1 LNNLFS
7 LKDKVVVVT
16 GACGLLGRSH
26 CEAIAQAGGIPI
38 ILDLNQEKTEE
49 LAEHISQK
57 FSVDASGY
65 SVDIT
70 NEDHIQENSDYLI
83 SKYSKIDGL
92 VNNAANNPKVE
103 NSDQKNFSR
112 LENFSLDAWEK
123 DLSVGLTGAFLCC
136 KHYGTKIYENPYGGV
151 ILNISSD
158 LGLIAPDQQLYRD
171 ECLPDDRQP
180 VKPITY
186 SVTKSGLIGLTRY
199 IATYWPLK
207 VRCNA
212 LCPGGVEDGQSE
224 NFLKKVKD
232 RIPMSRMAS
241 VDEYQGSLIFMLS
254 SASAYMNGSVLS
266 VDGGRTVW

>member
-1 LNNLFS
+1 MNNIFS
-7 LKDKVVVVT
+7 LKNKVIVVT

-26 CEAIAQAGGIPI
+26 SEAIAKAGGIPI
-38 ILDLNQEKTEE
+38 ILDLNKEKAEE

-70 NEDHIQENSDYLI
+70 SEQEVMENSKELI
-83 SKYSKIDGL
+83 HKYQKIDAL

-103 NSDQKNFSR
+103 SKDGKNFSR
-112 LENFSLDAWEK
+112 LENFPIRMWEE
-123 DLSVGLTGAFLCC
+123 DIAVGLTGAFLCC
-136 KHYGTKIYENPYGGV
+136 KHYGSKIYANKVGGV

-158 LGLIAPDQQLYRD
+158 LGLIAPDQRLYAHD
-171 ECLPDDRQP
+171 HLSDHEQP
-180 VKPITY
+180 VKPVTY

-199 IATYWPLK
+199 MATYWPKK

-212 LCPGGVEDGQSE
+212 LCPGGVKVDQPEE
-224 NFLKKVKD
+224 FLRKVKQ
-232 RIPMSRMAS
+232 RIPMERLAS
-241 VDEYQGSLIFMLS
+241 VDEYCGTIIYMLS
-254 SASAYMNGSVLS
+254 DSSSYMNGEIIS